1 MTSVWNRSYC
11 EVNFRFFL
19 LISKEMSNFAAEKTY
34 NEKIIMQNSANILI
48 TGATGFIG
56 GFIVDKALE
65 KGMNVWVAVRPTSSR
80 KYLSDKRINF
90 VYLDFDDES
99 QMVKT
104 MQGLRF
110 DYVVHAAGVT
120 KCINADDFY
129 RVNTQGTKN
138 LVEALLQLDMPL
150 KRFVYVSSLSVFGNV
165 REEYPHKDIKD
176 TDTPRPNTNYGRSKL
191 ESEKYLDEMTA
202 KGLPCIPLRPTGVYG
217 PRETDSQ
224 PACGCCGGRQA
235 ADHHLRVCAR
245 RGAGDILGIGKRK
258 DRWQVFPQRRPQLQF
273 PRLQRPHL
281 PRVRSSMGVAP

>member
-1 MTSVWNRSYC
+1 MDNIC
-11 EVNFRFFL
+11 
-19 LISKEMSNFAAEKTY
+19 
-34 NEKIIMQNSANILI
+34 NILI

-90 VYLDFDDES
+90 VHLDFDDES
-99 QMVKT
+99 QMVKA

-129 RVNTQGTKN
+129 RVNTLGTKN

-176 TDTPRPNTNYGRSKL
+176 SDIPRPNTNCGRSKL
-191 ESEKYLDEMTA
+191 ESEK
-202 KGLPCIPLRPTGVYG
+202 
-217 PRETDSQ
+217 
-224 PACGCCGGRQA
+224 
-235 ADHHLRVCAR
+235 
-245 RGAGDILGIGKRK
+245 
-258 DRWQVFPQRRPQLQF
+258 
-273 PRLQRPHL
+273 
-281 PRVRSSMGVAP
+281 